1 MYNMFDKRYFIYE
14 DELEKLYLD
23 DNDKFHRDEKDGP
36 AVITGNSKYYYN
48 HGTLHRVNGPAITT
62 PTSKVWIKNGEISRL
77 DGPAIISKSHG
88 FNGHWIVNGYIVG
101 DMIKEWLE
109 YRNIDIHAKKMSDE
123 DYLAL
128 HLTWDN
134 FKGDTFDY
142 VSIDELFIY

>member
-14 DELEKLYLD
+14 DELETIYTD
-23 DNDKFHRDEKDGP
+23 ENSKFHREEKYGP
-36 AVITGNSKYYYN
+36 AVTTGNSKYYYN
-48 HGTLHRVNGPAITT
+48 HGVLHRLYGPAITT
-62 PTSKVWIKNGEISRL
+62 PTSRVWIKNGEISRL

-88 FNGHWIVNGYIVG
+88 FNGHWLVNGYLVG
-101 DMIKEWLE
+101 DNIKEWLE
-109 YRNIDIHAKKMSDE
+109 CRNIDITTKKLSDE

-134 FKGDTFDY
+134 YKGDTFDY